1 MKKQL
6 LTLLLSGLTLS
17 GFAQVTPA
25 TGAVEPQPSTAEEPV
40 WYAMM
45 TSHLDAAARQ
55 NRWMYYDGTTLG
67 TTQFTADGLGADAD
81 QTQYAWRLEEYND
94 GSSDGVR
101 LIHYSGKEVLVPGGA
116 EALANTQLQMV
127 ESGNGSLWD
136 LMLASET
143 GQANCA
149 ENQYVLDYVYK
160 TQQHTYLNAMD
171 GTGDAL
177 PWGITV
183 YNAGAHQASGWFF
196 VPLTLDVEEPDPEP
210 EPEQEWVEFYV
221 DTVGANSRNGQNW
234 DMDSD
239 PYYHTDGWSKQS
251 NGASALLQEVQ
262 SQSNWRFG
270 PYFNAPEQGD
280 AFAVKVSV
288 EPGTYKFSYLHKA
301 DGTGG
306 KAMLKYGTE
315 FNSNLTDASAET
327 DIPKKGGPESGDVIE
342 SNEIVISE
350 AGDYYFHYVVV
361 SDGNSF
367 KLRIGDF
374 YLYKMDAPQATTYQ
388 VTWEQPA
395 NGELAVLDGDTELT
409 SPAEV
414 EEGTELTITAT
425 PAEGYQLEAITVAGE
440 PLKGNTWTVDG
451 DAAIAATFTLAPVDP
466 NTAIQMFGATASGKE
481 PNHNRFSFDDDL
493 LGSHVNGS
501 RENDQRSYSFTMS
514 VWVKVNEA
522 RGRVMG
528 YGQKGWWG
536 AGPTFNLYIE
546 DDTYHLYNRQRATD
560 GSVNDGQDEST
571 GQAVETGEWAF
582 LTVVFDEE
590 AGTRTF
596 YYNGEQKF
604 TGNYTQEGLGLLQDE
619 AEFYIIDGLNEGNAN
634 YTNDP
639 ALDLD
644 EVQVWAKALTAD
656 EVAASMNEVDPSA
669 DGLAYLYRFGAERMN
684 DDFTFNNLAT
694 SAAVTSQVTGAYMT
708 GTIEYIAAIYTAEFS
723 GSVVEPTFVPG
734 RKATPTPEPEM
745 FTITWDEVEGVTFDA
760 YDWNNQETHYNSG
773 DQVEEGT
780 QVVLTATANEGWVL
794 DGMTVNGEEFN
805 QSLVAMLG
813 GQNPVTVTEN
823 LVVSATAHQ
832 VVTYAITFSVE
843 NPELGELH
851 VVNAFTG
858 EELTS
863 GDAVE
868 EGTMLEINMFPEAN
882 VTSEVY
888 INDELITTI
897 TSDEVDPDYGGCWYN
912 VEAVTEDLD
921 ILVKFVA
928 ETVEPEQYT
937 VTWEGD
943 NCTFEVYTSGLKW
956 VSNGQLVDAGTEIFI
971 DVTPADGF
979 TLESLTVNGVEF
991 EEGGLYVVNSDTHI
1005 VATAVGTGI
1014 NAVAV
1019 NGAYYDAA
1027 AEMLYVDGE
1036 QALKV
1041 YDVTGRMVVDTDVDG
1056 TFSMAGFKDGIYMAV
1071 VDGKVLK
1078 FRK

>member
-55 NRWMYYDGTTLG
+55 NRWMYYDGETLG

-101 LIHYSGKEVLVPGGA
+101 LIHYSGKEVMIPPTA
-116 EALANTQLQMV
+116 EGVANTQLQMYDGV
-127 ESGNGSLWD
+127 GSLWT

-149 ENQYVLDYVYK
+149 ENQYVL
-160 TQQHTYLNAMD
+160 TYPHATMSQYLFLNAMD
-171 GTGDAL
+171 GSGTGASKL

-183 YNAGAHQASGWFF
+183 YNQGAHQASGWFF
-196 VPLTLDVEEPDPEP
+196 VPLDLDVEEP
-210 EPEQEWVEFYV
+210 EPEQEWVELYV
-221 DTVGANSRNGQNW
+221 DTVGANSRNGYNW
-234 DMDSD
+234 DMAAD
-239 PYYHTDGWSKQS
+239 PYYSSGDWTKLSS
-251 NGASALLQEVQ
+251 SASALLQLVQ
-262 SQSNWRFG
+262 SSNNYRFG
-270 PYFNAPEQGD
+270 PSIKSFSAGD
-280 AFAVKVSV
+280 AFAVRVDL
-288 EPGTYKFSYLHKA
+288 EPGIYKFSYLHKA
-301 DGTGG
+301 DKSGVTA
-306 KAMLKYGTE
+306 KLAYGTE
-315 FNSNLTDASAET
+315 FNTNLTDASEEV
-327 DIPKKGGPESGDVIE
+327 DVPQKGGNDAGDPIE
-342 SNEIVISE
+342 SSDVVIAE
-350 AGDYYFHYVVV
+350 AGSYYFHYVLTSSGSQRV
-361 SDGNSF
+361 
-367 KLRIGDF
+367 RIGDF
-374 YLYKMDAPQATTYQ
+374 YLYKLDVPQATTYQ
-388 VTWEQPA
+388 VTWAQPE
-395 NGELAVLDGDTELT
+395 NGELAVLDGQTELT
-409 SPAEV
+409 SPAQV

-440 PLKGNTWTVDG
+440 PLEGNTWTVDG

-514 VWVKVNEA
+514 AWVKVNEA

-536 AGPTFNLYIE
+536 PGPTFNLYIE
-546 DDTYHLYNRQRATD
+546 NDTYHLYNRQRATD

-644 EVQVWAKALTAD
+644 EVQVWTKALTAD

-708 GTIEYIAAIYTAEFS
+708 GTIEYSAAVWTSVLS